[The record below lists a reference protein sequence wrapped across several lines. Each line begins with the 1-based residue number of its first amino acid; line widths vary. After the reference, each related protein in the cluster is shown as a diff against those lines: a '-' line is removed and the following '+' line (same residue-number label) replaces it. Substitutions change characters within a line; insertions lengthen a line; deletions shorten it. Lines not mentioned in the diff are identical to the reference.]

1 MERNTKAVI
10 FNAIGILATVF
21 ILVSGPIVTPTVLYI
36 LIQVFGLLLII
47 WALIAIKVSKKHTR
61 HALPEGYFLI
71 TKGPYEIV
79 RHPVYAGFLLIM
91 VSIVE
96 IEFTFLRLVAL
107 LILCGA
113 ILMKI
118 LREEHTMTEEVHEY
132 KEYKEK
138 TKAIIPYL
146 L

>member
-47 WALIAIKVSKKHTR
+47 WALIAIKVSRKHTR
-61 HALPEGYFLI
+61 HALPEGYYLI

-118 LREEHTMTEEVHEY
+118 LREEYTMTEQIHEY
-132 KEYKEK
+132 KEYKKK